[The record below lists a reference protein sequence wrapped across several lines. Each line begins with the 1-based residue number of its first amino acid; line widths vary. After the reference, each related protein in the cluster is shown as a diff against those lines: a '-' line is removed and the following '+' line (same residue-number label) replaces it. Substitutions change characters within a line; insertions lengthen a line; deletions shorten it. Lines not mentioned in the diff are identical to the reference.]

1 MRVMFSKFV
10 FNIFSPILFFRYM
23 SPLYAFLIL
32 CLMYAIIQ
40 FQGLNK
46 DKEKVDRKSSEA
58 KVTNSFWVYSITND
72 KWTCFYKN
80 ENNSSIYWNKMQ
92 SEEPRPR
99 YAHQLVYDES
109 NRVRLKLKLISRKK
123 SDNIGGNGNVFF
135 KISAYHWWIG
145 CLKSGYQIYP
155 LNCR

>member
-1 MRVMFSKFV
+1 MRVMVSKFV
-10 FNIFSPILFFRYM
+10 FSIFSPILFFKYI
-23 SPLYAFLIL
+23 SQLYAFSIL
-32 CLMYAIIQ
+32 YLMYAIIQ

-109 NRVRLKLKLISRKK
+109 NRVGLKLKLI
-123 SDNIGGNGNVFF
+123 
-135 KISAYHWWIG
+135 
-145 CLKSGYQIYP
+145 
-155 LNCR
+155 

>member
-123 SDNIGGNGNVFF
+123 SDNIGGNGNVFL
-135 KISAYHWWIG
+135 KIYAYHWWIG
-145 CLKSGYQIYP
+145 CLKSGFQIYP
-155 LNCR
+155 QYCR